1 MAVIYEFSM
10 IHDVHLKVMAE
21 IKNQWNKMSTEKKSF
36 IQGTSKK
43 TIRDSPTTNGKI
55 VATSSKRRGTN
66 DLCVRVVLKCVN
78 NVQYIYRLIKTRKLW
93 MIHLQL
99 FIPSFLLTG

>member
-1 MAVIYEFSM
+1 MTVIYEFSM

-43 TIRDSPTTNGKI
+43 KLSAI
-55 VATSSKRRGTN
+55 VRQQMEKSLLPHQKEEVQMI
-66 DLCVRVVLKCVN
+66 CVYV
-78 NVQYIYRLIKTRKLW
+78 
-93 MIHLQL
+93 
-99 FIPSFLLTG
+99 